1 MNAFDAVV
9 TAAAVVAVVMGFGSG
24 LLRSLATIL
33 AYLIAAPLAVA
44 LAPYVTAA
52 LGQSGVAPGQA
63 WIGLVVVFIALGVVL
78 SALLRTLIGEFT
90 GPDIGLFDRIAGA
103 ALGAVRIFLIAVLI
117 VVIFDRLIPADRQPQ
132 FLSGSRLRPYL
143 SEAGRRGLQS
153 LPPEVEGY
161 IDRIKRERGL

>member
-9 TAAAVVAVVMGFGSG
+9 TAAAVVVVVMGFSSG

-44 LAPYVTAA
+44 LAPYVRAA
-52 LGQSGVAPGQA
+52 LGQSGVALGQA
-63 WIGLVVVFIALGVVL
+63 WIVLVVVFIALGIVL

-103 ALGAVRIFLIAVLI
+103 VLGAVRIFLIAVLI

-132 FLSGSRLRPYL
+132 FLLGSRLRPYL

-153 LPPEVEGY
+153 LPPEVEAY